1 MRTSKFA
8 AGVGLAAVLAMGTAC
23 GSGGSGG
30 ASNASSGA
38 GSSAVATS
46 GNPADN
52 AKTPVT
58 IGFHNLEGG
67 SVSLPELRNGF
78 DAGVK
83 YVNEQLGG
91 INGHP
96 LKSIDCKTDATP
108 ESSVNCANQF
118 VEQKAV
124 LSAQGADF
132 GADAMLPVLRSAK
145 LAEIGAF
152 PLTPGMNA
160 AVGDA
165 FFMQGSAEEGY
176 AANLIQLK
184 KLGASKI
191 AVVMVDA
198 PTSHQSYDTII
209 APAGTK
215 LGLTTKVFYVPAQS
229 DWSVQAATVLA
240 WGPDALSTYVAA
252 DALAAV
258 PAFRS
263 AGFGG
268 YLSAGSNIEIVPKLS
283 SSLLDKVLFSAS
295 YYLPEFASIPAAVQP
310 DLDAFTEYTAGLP
323 AGGSVTQRQTGFY
336 TALMAAQALRDI
348 GGAKTDQLTAEV
360 VHTGM
365 ATWKG
370 AREPFRTNGWD
381 CAKPTWPGTTACGT
395 GNVYATPGAD
405 KKLAPLPDQPVDISS
420 VRP

>member
-1 MRTSKFA
+1 VRSTKFA
-8 AGVGLAAVLAMGTAC
+8 VGVGLAALLAVSAAC
-23 GSGGSGG
+23 GTGGSGG
-30 ASNASSGA
+30 TPDPSGA
-38 GSSAVATS
+38 GSSAAPTP
-46 GNPADN
+46 GNPADGT
-52 AKTPVT
+52 KTPVT

-67 SVSLPELRNGF
+67 AVSLPELRNGF

-96 LKSIDCKTDATP
+96 LRAIDCKTDATP

-124 LSAQGADF
+124 LSVQGADF

-145 LAEIGAF
+145 LAELGGF

-165 FFMQGSAEEGY
+165 YFMQSSAEEGY
-176 AANLIQLK
+176 AANLVQLK

-209 APAGTK
+209 APAAAK
-215 LGLTTKVFYVPAQS
+215 LGVTTKVFYVPAQS
-229 DWSVQAATVLA
+229 DWTVQSASVLA
-240 WGPDALSTYVAA
+240 WGPDALSTFVAA
-252 DALAAV
+252 DGLAAI
-258 PAFRS
+258 PAFRA
-263 AGFGG
+263 AGFSG
-268 YLSAGSNIEIVPKLS
+268 YITAGANIEIVPQ
-283 SSLLDKVLFSAS
+283 LDASVLEKVLFSAP
-295 YYLPEFASIPAAVQP
+295 YYLPEFADVPAEVQT
-310 DLDAFTEYTAGLP
+310 DIDAFTTYTAGLP
-323 AGGSVTQRQTGFY
+323 AGGSVTQRQTGFNI
-336 TALMAAQALRDI
+336 ALLAGQALRDF
-348 GGAKTDQLTAEV
+348 GAKTDPLTAEA
-360 VHTGM
+360 VHAAM

-381 CAKPTWPGTTACGT
+381 CAAPPWPGTTACAT

-405 KKLAPLPDQPVDISS
+405 KKLTPLPDQPVDITA

>member
-1 MRTSKFA
+1 MSPGNAADSSKSPIM
-8 AGVGLAAVLAMGTAC
+8 V
-23 GSGGSGG
+23 
-30 ASNASSGA
+30 
-38 GSSAVATS
+38 
-46 GNPADN
+46 
-52 AKTPVT
+52 
-58 IGFHNLEGG
+58 GFHNLEGG
-67 SVSLPELRNGF
+67 AVSLPEVRNGW

-96 LKSIDCKTDATP
+96 LKSINCKTDATP

-184 KLGASKI
+184 KLGGTKV

-198 PTSHQSYDTII
+198 PTSHQSYDQII

-229 DWSVQAATVLA
+229 DWSVQTATVLA
-240 WGPDALSTYVAA
+240 WGPDALATYVAG

-263 AGFGG
+263 AGFTG
-268 YLSAGSNIEIVPKLS
+268 YISAGANIEIIPTLDS
-283 SSLLDKVLFSAS
+283 ATLDKVLFNAPF
-295 YYLPEFASIPAAVQP
+295 YLPEFTSIPAAVQP
-310 DLDAFTEYTAGLP
+310 DIDAFTEYTSGLP

-348 GGAKTDQLTAEV
+348 GGDRTDTLTPEA

-381 CAKPTWPGTTACGT
+381 CAKPTWPGTTACGS
-395 GNVYATPGAD
+395 GNVYAAAGAD